1 MTRAEQTWA
10 YIERLLTEECGLRPD
25 EGLQGQRA
33 NIINAI
39 KNGYPD
45 PTVVNA
51 AAELLRKP
59 AIHRI
64 KIGGKG
70 DGKTREQVADLLL
83 IP

>member
-1 MTRAEQTWA
+1 MMRAEQTWD
-10 YIERLLTEECGLRPD
+10 YIEYLLTEECGLRPD
-25 EGLQGQRA
+25 EGLRTQRA

-39 KNGYPD
+39 KQGYPD
-45 PTVVNA
+45 PDVVNA

-70 DGKTREQVADLLL
+70 DLRSRKEIADLLL
-83 IP
+83 NA